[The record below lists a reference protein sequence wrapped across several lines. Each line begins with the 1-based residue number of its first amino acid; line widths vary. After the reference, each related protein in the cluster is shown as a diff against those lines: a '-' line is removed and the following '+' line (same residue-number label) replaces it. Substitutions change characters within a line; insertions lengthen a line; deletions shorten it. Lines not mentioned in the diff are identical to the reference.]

1 MLATIDRGSETLIE
15 LLDPPGV
22 ATRST
27 VIRHGGTQPLGQAVL
42 HLGFIEASCGFAL
55 DVLNPDF
62 STHRLLVGLSF

>member
-27 VIRHGGTQPLGQAVL
+27 VIRHGGTQPLGQAAR
-42 HLGFIEASCGFAL
+42 GFIEASYGFAL